1 MHRTIA
7 MRWRI
12 SAVEFRSV
20 DLFDLRMKRSWLELN
35 WTGLS
40 PSRIFRSTV
49 LRTELL
55 TKELNTFAWIG
66 MLLHFLI
73 LRLDSSAILTRGNK
87 FVYFLLSLWVWD
99 FWVCQFSLEIK
110 MCPSLVEIEALS
122 MFTVGFRRPDLKS
135 ATGSLK
141 NTDCSSVGYRRVEF
155 SFEL

>member
-20 DLFDLRMKRSWLELN
+20 DLFDL
-35 WTGLS
+35 
-40 PSRIFRSTV
+40 
-49 LRTELL
+49 
-55 TKELNTFAWIG
+55 
-66 MLLHFLI
+66 LI

-141 NTDCSSVGYRRVEF
+141 NTDCSSGICCMGIRRV
-155 SFEL
+155 